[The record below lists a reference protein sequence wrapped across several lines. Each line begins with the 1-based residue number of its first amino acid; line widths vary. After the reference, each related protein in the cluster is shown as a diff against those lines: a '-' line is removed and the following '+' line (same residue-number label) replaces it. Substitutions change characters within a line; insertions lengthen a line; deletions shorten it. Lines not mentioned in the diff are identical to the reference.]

1 MAELTDAELRK
12 ELVALGYRPGPITAT
27 TRKVY
32 VRKLG
37 CLRAEVAAAKRT
49 GRAAPPSPARTSA
62 RPQQASPSRQR
73 SGFNAP
79 VGAARDSE
87 EEDDDEDEEEEEGGQ
102 SPASRWGT
110 SGEGGGLSWGDSR
123 GSPPGRGGGF
133 GSRAEGGL
141 TRDSF
146 GGLGPSAQWGA
157 SVERSGEA
165 RDGLGA
171 SLSGLGGLSPPSQ
184 WDTSIQRSGGL
195 GSGLGGLSSPSQW
208 GASAERSGAFGAGS
222 KPSLDRFGGLSPTS
236 QWDMSAERS
245 RGLSAGLGAPQDG
258 FGGPGSTSQWYP
270 SAGRSEELGA
280 GSEQSL
286 HGFRGSGSSLQWGT
300 TTERSGGLSTGLRP
314 SLDRFGGSNSTSQW
328 SPSAERSEGL
338 SLRAGSGTSLDG
350 VEGLSSLSSWG
361 TSTGRSGGLTSRP
374 LSSDESGG
382 VKSRSHWGTSGGGIG
397 GQSSRAQWE
406 TEGERRALS
415 SNSSWKRESEWVTS
429 GGPGGL
435 SYQFGRGKEDLA
447 SRVRKEADS
456 ELNPSS
462 WGRGLM
468 RRFPWRAT
476 SDAGLTSGS
485 RWEAGQ
491 AITPRTH
498 LLRSAPKQQTEGKS
512 KGLEYYFSQF
522 LCLASFVLLLIFLGI
537 LVVKMMGSGWLDK
550 REENF
555 NLLPVDCDKRTDD
568 FCQAKRKDVIMN
580 ILHELYNYLSVQAGN
595 FECGNPDNLKSKCI
609 WVSEAKDHVV
619 NITGSSPQK
628 FEAAL
633 HWILNS
639 NKDLGIWLKGR
650 DLSEPVTEVEDVF
663 CLESAHPQMG
673 LGCRFRRAVV
683 TAIMN
688 LFLFFWSLI
697 TLWGILIFL
706 RYRWRKMEEEE
717 QAMYEMVKKIIA
729 VVHDHYKEWE
739 RNLER
744 YPYVGIFHVRDS
756 LIPPQSRK
764 KMKRVWERAVDFLAS
779 NESRIQTESHRV
791 AGEDMLVWRW
801 TQPSYVS
808 DSEH

>member
-12 ELVALGYRPGPITAT
+12 ELIALGYRPGPITAT

-32 VRKLG
+32 IKKLG

-49 GRAAPPSPARTSA
+49 GRGAPASPARTPA

-73 SGFNAP
+73 SGFNVSR
-79 VGAARDSE
+79 VGTAGDSE
-87 EEDDDEDEEEEEGGQ
+87 EEDEEEEELGGQ

-110 SGEGGGLSWGDSR
+110 SGESGGLSWGDSR
-123 GSPPGRGGGF
+123 GSPPGRGGGL
-133 GSRAEGGL
+133 GSRAEGDL
-141 TRDSF
+141 SRHSF
-146 GGLGPSAQWGA
+146 GGLSHSEQWG
-157 SVERSGEA
+157 
-165 RDGLGA
+165 
-171 SLSGLGGLSPPSQ
+171 
-184 WDTSIQRSGGL
+184 
-195 GSGLGGLSSPSQW
+195 
-208 GASAERSGAFGAGS
+208 
-222 KPSLDRFGGLSPTS
+222 
-236 QWDMSAERS
+236 
-245 RGLSAGLGAPQDG
+245 
-258 FGGPGSTSQWYP
+258 
-270 SAGRSEELGA
+270 
-280 GSEQSL
+280 
-286 HGFRGSGSSLQWGT
+286 
-300 TTERSGGLSTGLRP
+300 
-314 SLDRFGGSNSTSQW
+314 
-328 SPSAERSEGL
+328 
-338 SLRAGSGTSLDG
+338 
-350 VEGLSSLSSWG
+350 
-361 TSTGRSGGLTSRP
+361 
-374 LSSDESGG
+374 
-382 VKSRSHWGTSGGGIG
+382 
-397 GQSSRAQWE
+397 
-406 TEGERRALS
+406 
-415 SNSSWKRESEWVTS
+415 
-429 GGPGGL
+429 
-435 SYQFGRGKEDLA
+435 GKEDLA
-447 SRVRKEADS
+447 SSAWKEADR
-456 ELNPSS
+456 ELNPGSQ
-462 WGRGLM
+462 GGGLI

-476 SDAGLTSGS
+476 SDTRSWWDTSG
-485 RWEAGQ
+485 AGQ
-491 AITPRTH
+491 GVTARTR
-498 LLRSAPKQQTEGKS
+498 LLRSAPKQQTEGKG
-512 KGLEYYFSQF
+512 KGLEYYLSQF

-537 LVVKMMGSGWLDK
+537 LAVKMIGSGWLDR

-555 NLLPVDCDKRTDD
+555 NLLPVDCDERTDD
-568 FCQAKRKDVIMN
+568 FCQAKQKDIIMN
-580 ILHELYNYLSVQAGN
+580 MLHELYNYLSVQAGN
-595 FECGNPDNLKSKCI
+595 FECGNPENLKSKCI
-609 WVSEAKDHVV
+609 WVSEVKDHVV
-619 NITGSSPQK
+619 NVTGSSSQK
-628 FEAAL
+628 FEAVL

-650 DLSEPVTEVEDVF
+650 DLVEPVTKVEEVF

-688 LFLFFWSLI
+688 LFLFFWCLI

>member
-12 ELVALGYRPGPITAT
+12 ELIALGYRPGPITAT

-32 VRKLG
+32 VKKLG
-37 CLRAEVAAAKRT
+37 CLRAEVAAARRG
-49 GRAAPPSPARTSA
+49 GRGAPPSPARTPA
-62 RPQQASPSRQR
+62 RPQQASPLRQR
-73 SGFNAP
+73 SGYNPP

-87 EEDDDEDEEEEEGGQ
+87 EEDEEDEEEEEGGQ
-102 SPASRWGT
+102 PPASRWGT

-123 GSPPGRGGGF
+123 GSPPGRGGGL
-133 GSRAEGGL
+133 GARAEGGL
-141 TRDSF
+141 SRES
-146 GGLGPSAQWGA
+146 
-157 SVERSGEA
+157 
-165 RDGLGA
+165 
-171 SLSGLGGLSPPSQ
+171 
-184 WDTSIQRSGGL
+184 
-195 GSGLGGLSSPSQW
+195 
-208 GASAERSGAFGAGS
+208 
-222 KPSLDRFGGLSPTS
+222 FGGLSPS
-236 QWDMSAERS
+236 V
-245 RGLSAGLGAPQDG
+245 
-258 FGGPGSTSQWYP
+258 
-270 SAGRSEELGA
+270 
-280 GSEQSL
+280 
-286 HGFRGSGSSLQWGT
+286 QWG
-300 TTERSGGLSTGLRP
+300 
-314 SLDRFGGSNSTSQW
+314 
-328 SPSAERSEGL
+328 A
-338 SLRAGSGTSLDG
+338 
-350 VEGLSSLSSWG
+350 
-361 TSTGRSGGLTSRP
+361 
-374 LSSDESGG
+374 
-382 VKSRSHWGTSGGGIG
+382 
-397 GQSSRAQWE
+397 
-406 TEGERRALS
+406 
-415 SNSSWKRESEWVTS
+415 
-429 GGPGGL
+429 
-435 SYQFGRGKEDLA
+435 
-447 SRVRKEADS
+447 VRKEVDR
-456 ELNPSS
+456 ELNPGS
-462 WGRGLM
+462 RGGGLI

-476 SDAGLTSGS
+476 SDAGLASGS
-485 RWEAGQ
+485 RWEASGAGQ
-491 AITPRTH
+491 GITSRTR
-498 LLRSAPKQQTEGKS
+498 LLRSAPKQQAEGKG
-512 KGLEYYFSQF
+512 KGLEHYLSQF

-537 LVVKMMGSGWLDK
+537 LVVKMIGSGWLNR

-568 FCQAKRKDVIMN
+568 FCQAKQKDIIMN
-580 ILHELYNYLSVQAGN
+580 MLHELYNYLSIQAGN
-595 FECGNPDNLKSKCI
+595 FECGNPENLKSKCI
-609 WVSEAKDHVV
+609 WVSEARDHVV

-639 NKDLGIWLKGR
+639 NKDLGIWLKGK
-650 DLSEPVTEVEDVF
+650 DLSKPVTKVEEVF
-663 CLESAHPQMG
+663 CLESAHPQME

-729 VVHDHYKEWE
+729 VVQDHYKEWE